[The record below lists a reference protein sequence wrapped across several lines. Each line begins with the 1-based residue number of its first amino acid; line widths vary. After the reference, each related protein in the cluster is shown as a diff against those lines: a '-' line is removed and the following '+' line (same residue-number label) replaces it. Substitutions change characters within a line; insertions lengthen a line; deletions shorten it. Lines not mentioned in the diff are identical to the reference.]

1 MKRTTPTMAD
11 VARLAGV
18 TSMTVSRA
26 LRQGGSVS
34 EETRKRI
41 VEAAESLGYVLDGAA
56 AGLKAG
62 RTGFVG
68 VIIPTLNNSNFAET
82 VQGITDRLA
91 ASDRQVLLGYT
102 NYQIE
107 EEERIIQS
115 LLVRRP
121 EAMVVT
127 GGDHTPRARRL
138 LSHAGIPVIEMWD
151 IPAEPI
157 NCAVGFSNHA
167 AGQLMTRHLHERG
180 YRATA
185 FVGGTAAQDA
195 RGAERRR
202 GYEDAARELG
212 HTPRVLAFGEPPITI
227 RHGAGALAALQA
239 RWPDT
244 DAVICVSD
252 LLAFGMLM
260 ECTRRGIAVP
270 GELAVA
276 GFGNYDL
283 AECVVP
289 GLTTI
294 DVGARAIGSKA
305 ADVLLEAIAG
315 DRQPPGNSIVRSDLT
330 LIMRQST

>member
-1 MKRTTPTMAD
+1 MKRSTPTMAD

-26 LRQGGSVS
+26 LREGGSVS
-34 EETRKRI
+34 DETRKRI

-68 VIIPTLNNSNFAET
+68 VVIPTLNNSNFAET

-91 ASDRQVLLGYT
+91 ASRRQVLLGYT
-102 NYQIE
+102 NYAGE
-107 EEERIIQS
+107 EEERIIES

-127 GGDHTPRARRL
+127 GGDHTERARRL
-138 LSHAGIPVIEMWD
+138 LSQAGIPIVEMWD
-151 IPAEPI
+151 IPADPI
-157 NCAVGFSNHA
+157 DSAVGFSNHA
-167 AGQLMTRHLHERG
+167 AGAMTTRHLLERG
-180 YRATA
+180 YRNIA
-185 FVGGTAAQDA
+185 FIGGTAAQDA

-202 GYEDAARELG
+202 GYEDAARMAG
-212 HTPRVLAFGEPPITI
+212 VMPRVLDFGQPPITI
-227 RHGAGALAALQA
+227 RQGAGALAALLDH
-239 RWPDT
+239 WPDT

-252 LLAFGMLM
+252 LLAFGLVM

-270 GELAVA
+270 QQLAVA

-294 DVGARAIGSKA
+294 DVGARAIGMQA
-305 ADVLLEAIAG
+305 ADVVLAAIEGGKQPGGRVVNSALELM
-315 DRQPPGNSIVRSDLT
+315 V
-330 LIMRQST
+330 RQST

>member
-1 MKRTTPTMAD
+1 MKRSTPTMAD

-26 LRQGGSVS
+26 LREGGAVS

-62 RTGFVG
+62 RSGFVG
-68 VIIPTLNNSNFAET
+68 VVIPTLNNSNFAET

-91 ASDRQVLLGYT
+91 PSRRQVLLGYT
-102 NYQIE
+102 NYDAE
-107 EEERIIQS
+107 EEERIIES

-127 GGDHTPRARRL
+127 GGDHTERARRL
-138 LSHAGIPVIEMWD
+138 LSQAGIPIVEMWD
-151 IPAEPI
+151 IPGDPI
-157 NCAVGFSNHA
+157 DSAVGFSNHA
-167 AGQLMTRHLHERG
+167 AGAMTTRHLLERG
-180 YRATA
+180 YRNIA
-185 FVGGTAAQDA
+185 FIGGTAAQDA

-202 GYEDAARELG
+202 GYEDAARAAGL
-212 HTPRVLAFGEPPITI
+212 TPRVLDFGQPPITI
-227 RHGAGALAALQA
+227 RQGAGALAALLD
-239 RWPDT
+239 RWPDS
-244 DAVICVSD
+244 DAVFCVSD
-252 LLAFGMLM
+252 LLAFGLLM

-270 GELAVA
+270 QQLAVA

-294 DVGARAIGSKA
+294 DVGARAIGMQA
-305 ADVLLEAIAG
+305 ADVVLAAIEG
-315 DRQPPGNSIVRSDLT
+315 DRQPGGRVVNSALELVV
-330 LIMRQST
+330 RQST

>member
-1 MKRTTPTMAD
+1 MKRSTPTMAD

-26 LRQGGSVS
+26 LREGGSVS
-34 EETRKRI
+34 DETRKRI

-68 VIIPTLNNSNFAET
+68 VVIPTLNNSNFAET

-91 ASDRQVLLGYT
+91 ASRRQVLLGYT
-102 NYQIE
+102 NYDGE
-107 EEERIIQS
+107 EEERIIES

-127 GGDHTPRARRL
+127 GGDHTERARRL
-138 LSHAGIPVIEMWD
+138 LSQAGIPIVEMWD
-151 IPAEPI
+151 IPADPI
-157 NCAVGFSNHA
+157 DSAVGFSNHA
-167 AGQLMTRHLHERG
+167 AGAMTTRHLLERG
-180 YRATA
+180 YRNIA
-185 FVGGTAAQDA
+185 FIGGTAAQDA

-202 GYEDAARELG
+202 GYEDAARMAG
-212 HTPRVLAFGEPPITI
+212 VMPRVLDFGQPPITM
-227 RHGAGALAALQA
+227 RQGAGALAALLD

-252 LLAFGMLM
+252 LLAFGLLM

-270 GELAVA
+270 QQLAAA

-294 DVGARAIGSKA
+294 DVGARAIGMQA
-305 ADVLLEAIAG
+305 ADVVLAAIENG
-315 DRQPPGNSIVRSDLT
+315 RQPGGRVVNSALELMV
-330 LIMRQST
+330 RQST

>member
-1 MKRTTPTMAD
+1 MKRSAPTMAD

-18 TSMTVSRA
+18 TAMTVSRA
-26 LRQGGSVS
+26 LREGGAVS

-41 VEAAESLGYVLDGAA
+41 VEAAENLGYVLDGAA

-68 VIIPTLNNSNFAET
+68 VIIPTLNNANFAET

-91 ASDRQVLLGYT
+91 PSRRQVLLGYT
-102 NYQIE
+102 NYDAE
-107 EEERIIQS
+107 EEERIIES

-127 GGDHTPRARRL
+127 GGDHTERARRL
-138 LSHAGIPVIEMWD
+138 LAQAGIPVVEMWD
-151 IPAEPI
+151 IPGEPI
-157 NCAVGFSNHA
+157 DCAVGFSNHE
-167 AGQLMTRHLHERG
+167 AGQMMTRHLHERG
-180 YRATA
+180 YRAIA
-185 FVGGTAAQDA
+185 FIGGTAAQDA

-202 GYEDAARELG
+202 GYEDTARELG
-212 HTPRVLAFGEPPITI
+212 LMPRVLDFGEPPITI
-227 RHGAGALAALQA
+227 RQGAGALAALQA
-239 RWPDT
+239 RWPEA

-252 LLAFGMLM
+252 LLAFGLLM
-260 ECTRRGIAVP
+260 ECTRRDMKVP
-270 GELAVA
+270 GDLAVA

-294 DVGARAIGSKA
+294 DVGARAIGTRA
-305 ADVLLEAIAG
+305 ADVVLEAIAG
-315 DRQPPGNSIVRSDLT
+315 TGPGHRVVNSALALVV
-330 LIMRQST
+330 RQST